1 MQSIKPI
8 KILFTGGGSGGHI
21 YPIVAVARALKIFT
35 KGKYPLRLFYLGPKD
50 NFCRLVLAREGVK
63 VKTIT
68 AGKIRRYLNPLA
80 IMQNIVDSLIKI
92 PFGTVQAFFELMF
105 IGPDIIFSKGGY
117 GSFPVVASA
126 RILGIPVFLQESDI
140 VPGMASRQIAPY
152 ALEIFTS
159 FPKTE
164 FFSPKKVITVG
175 NPIRLELLGGTK
187 ESAAKTYNLV
197 GGRPIIFVMGGS
209 LGAQRI
215 NNKILNILPRLLAQ
229 YEVIHQAGA
238 QNINQLKKEAPFA
251 APKEALIYYHPFG
264 LANEKELADA
274 YAAADLIISRA
285 GAGSIFEIAAVKK
298 PSILI
303 PLPEAAQNHQV
314 KNAYAYAACGAA
326 LVFEENNFTPNL
338 FMEKLND
345 LLSHQEI
352 LAVMSKAAGE
362 FARPKAAQIIAEYI
376 VQYLTN

>member
-1 MQSIKPI
+1 M
-8 KILFTGGGSGGHI
+8 
-21 YPIVAVARALKIFT
+21 
-35 KGKYPLRLFYLGPKD
+35 
-50 NFCRLVLAREGVK
+50 
-63 VKTIT
+63 
-68 AGKIRRYLNPLA
+68 
-80 IMQNIVDSLIKI
+80 
-92 PFGTVQAFFELMF
+92 
-105 IGPDIIFSKGGY
+105 
-117 GSFPVVASA
+117 SA

-140 VPGMASRQIAPY
+140 TPGMASRQIAPY

-164 FFSPKKVITVG
+164 FFPRKKVIAVG
-175 NPIRLELLGGTK
+175 NPIRLELLEGTK

-209 LGAQRI
+209 SGAQRI
-215 NNKILNILPRLLAQ
+215 NDKILNILPRLLAQ
-229 YEVIHQAGA
+229 YEVIHQTGI
-238 QNINQLKKEAPFA
+238 QHINQLKKEAAFA

-285 GAGSIFEIAAVKK
+285 GAGSIFEIAASKK

-314 KNAYAYAACGAA
+314 KNAYAYAAGGAA

-338 FMEKLND
+338 FMEKLNN
-345 LLSHQEI
+345 LLSHPEI
-352 LAVMSKAAGE
+352 LAAMSGAAGE
-362 FARPKAAQIIAEYI
+362 FARPKAAQIIAAYI
-376 VQYLTN
+376 MQYLTGSK